1 MLKKLDALQST
12 APLRPEF
19 EASAA
24 LDIEAIHQIVE
35 RCRRRAQVSR
45 PKPDSS
51 PETEVG
57 GRSFRAALDE
67 LPGLNDL
74 CMFGV
79 SCKVSGLFLLL
90 LRRTHLSQ
98 RGQEQEVVWRLLNKM
113 QAEESPD
120 VASVFYVPKSPG
132 RVYFEAR
139 SLEAVRTLCH
149 GLVFLYFRSHVFV
162 PLTERI
168 ALLQV
173 GKSDPLI
180 EAGTWV
186 KVKDGHYKDD
196 IGRVVSV
203 FGSHD
208 AVVVALRS
216 RENLLNVS
224 SSKRKRGQGPTR
236 QEPYLLTKDK
246 AEGLS
251 EGVRIKVTDNVFKFG
266 GKSYTTEG
274 YLLLQLRSDRGSEDL
289 VRRRR
294 A

>member
-1 MLKKLDALQST
+1 MDW
-12 APLRPEF
+12 F
-19 EASAA
+19 
-24 LDIEAIHQIVE
+24 
-35 RCRRRAQVSR
+35 
-45 PKPDSS
+45 
-51 PETEVG
+51 
-57 GRSFRAALDE
+57 
-67 LPGLNDL
+67 
-74 CMFGV
+74 
-79 SCKVSGLFLLL
+79 
-90 LRRTHLSQ
+90 
-98 RGQEQEVVWRLLNKM
+98 
-113 QAEESPD
+113 
-120 VASVFYVPKSPG
+120 
-132 RVYFEAR
+132 
-139 SLEAVRTLCH
+139 
-149 GLVFLYFRSHVFV
+149 FLYFRSHVFV

-216 RENLLNVS
+216 REKLPNVS
-224 SSKRKRGQGPTR
+224 SSKRKRGRGQTR

-274 YLLLQLRSDRGSEDL
+274 YLLLQLRSDRVQRISSDVVAHGL
-289 VRRRR
+289 VRHNGIV
-294 A
+294 